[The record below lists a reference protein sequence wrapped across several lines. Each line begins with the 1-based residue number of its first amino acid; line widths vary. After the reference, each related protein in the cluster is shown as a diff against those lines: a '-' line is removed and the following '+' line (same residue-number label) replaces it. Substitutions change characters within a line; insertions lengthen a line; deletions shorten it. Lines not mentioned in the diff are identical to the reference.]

1 MFDSFVQN
9 SFNFWQWPFHFSRP
23 LGLRAEF
30 CSEFWSESSSLPH
43 PVFMLSIVVTWY
55 ILIDVKFLSTSVVV
69 TGVELSDSSQGSSEH
84 LVVYFTYLG
93 IYWVVFNFCPKQAHG
108 PTMASILFIPNV
120 FPLIVC
126 VNIILMTLFFPGKDN

>member
-1 MFDSFVQN
+1 MTF
-9 SFNFWQWPFHFSRP
+9 P
-23 LGLRAEF
+23 LFKASWFACRILFRILVRELLFATSG
-30 CSEFWSESSSLPH
+30 
-43 PVFMLSIVVTWY
+43 IYVVLY

-108 PTMASILFIPNV
+108 PSMASILFIPNV

-126 VNIILMTLFFPGKDN
+126 ANIILISLFFPGKDN